1 MAMGI
6 LAKANAKKVL
16 KEFLIKE
23 PAKLDLYAL
32 AGYENLF
39 IEERDLLNSEGQLI
53 VKDGMGIITI
63 DDKITEKGQ
72 KKFTIAHE
80 LGHYFNSGKKNGSY
94 FCSGLDIRS
103 IKQDI
108 TAEVDANDFAAEL
121 LMPEEWFV
129 KFTKGKIIG
138 KKLLSE
144 SAEYFDISLSAAA
157 LRYAEIGNHP
167 VAVIMSK
174 DGSVKWS
181 RINKY
186 FTFHF
191 IKNGSKVNNLSY
203 AYEFFNG
210 EKIPDEP
217 EEILADAWFAEDFN
231 YKKDY
236 FLYEQNIPMYRYNA
250 VLTLLWEK

>member
-1 MAMGI
+1 MGI
-6 LAKANAKKVL
+6 LAKANAKKL
-16 KEFLIKE
+16 LNEYLIKD
-23 PAKLDLYAL
+23 PAKLDLYAI

-39 IEERDLLNSEGQLI
+39 IEERDLFTSEGQLV

-80 LGHYFNSGKKNGSY
+80 MGHYFNSGKKNGSY
-94 FCSGLDIRS
+94 FCSGLDIRG
-103 IKQDI
+103 IKQTI
-108 TAEVDANDFAAEL
+108 TAEIDANDFAAEL
-121 LMPEEWFV
+121 LMPEDWFCA
-129 KFTKGKIIG
+129 FTKCKKFD
-138 KKLLSE
+138 KKLLSGT
-144 SAEYFDISLSAAA
+144 AEYFDIALSAAA

-167 VAVIMSK
+167 VAIIMSK
-174 DGSVKWS
+174 DGVVKWN

-191 IKNGSKVNNLSY
+191 IKNGSKINNLSY

-210 EKIPDEP
+210 EKIPDDP

-236 FLYEQNIPMYRYNA
+236 FLYEQNIPMYRYNS

>member
-1 MAMGI
+1 MKI
-6 LAKANAKKVL
+6 FLLKK
-16 KEFLIKE
+16 EIF
-23 PAKLDLYAL
+23 
-32 AGYENLF
+32 
-39 IEERDLLNSEGQLI
+39 NSEGQLI

-94 FCSGLDIRS
+94 FCSGLDIRG

-121 LMPEEWFV
+121 LMPEDWFV

-181 RINKY
+181 RINKH

-191 IKNGSKVNNLSY
+191 IRPKSKVNNLSY

-210 EKIPDEP
+210 EKIPMD
-217 EEILADAWFAEDFN
+217 L
-231 YKKDY
+231 KK
-236 FLYEQNIPMYRYNA
+236 FLPMRG
-250 VLTLLWEK
+250 LLELIIIKKITSFTSRIYQCISITQF

>member
-1 MAMGI
+1 MGI
-6 LAKANAKKVL
+6 LAKANAKKTL
-16 KEFLIKE
+16 SEFLIKE
-23 PAKLDLYAL
+23 PSKLDLYAI

-39 IEERDLLNSEGQLI
+39 IEERDLFSSEGQL
-53 VKDGMGIITI
+53 VVNAGMGIITV

-94 FCSGLDIRS
+94 FCSGLDIRG

-121 LMPEEWFV
+121 LMPEDWFLR
-129 KFTKGKIIG
+129 FTKGKMFG

-144 SAEYFDISLSAAA
+144 TAEYFDISLSAAA

-167 VAVIMSK
+167 TAIIMSK
-174 DGSVKWS
+174 DGTVKWS
-181 RINKY
+181 RINKH
-186 FTFHF
+186 FTFQF
-191 IKNGSKVNNLSY
+191 IRKGSKVNELSY
-203 AYEFFNG
+203 ASEFFKG
-210 EKIPDEP
+210 ENIPGEP

-231 YKKDY
+231 YKKDH
-236 FLYEQNIPMYRYNA
+236 FIYEQNIPMYRYNT